1 MEKIQGLKQKIDSAA
16 GGSFVGE
23 FMKEQARTGKPY
35 DDQFL
40 QDLVLNF
47 LIAGR
52 DTTAESL
59 SWTFFLLRTHPHVE
73 KRVREESGNLIGN
86 RELTYADLN
95 QFSFLLAVVNESL
108 RLYPS
113 APLDHKV
120 SVSEDILPDGSKID
134 KGDVVVYNIFA
145 MGRSKDIWG
154 DDADEFKP
162 ERWLN
167 KYAPSSYSYPVF
179 NAGPRECSGKR
190 LAVLN
195 FLIAGRGTTAQSLS

>member
-1 MEKIQGLKQKIDSAA
+1 MKQKIDSAA

-52 DTTAESL
+52 DTTDQSL

-73 KRVREESGNLIGN
+73 KRVLEESGDLIGD

-95 QFSFLLAVVNESL
+95 QFSFLQAVVNESL

-113 APLDHKV
+113 VPLDHKV
-120 SVSEDILPDGSKID
+120 SLSEDILPDGSKID
-134 KGDVVVYNIFA
+134 KGDVVDRVCSLIF
-145 MGRSKDIWG
+145 KELEVDP
-154 DDADEFKP
+154 DAPLGEIEYQK
-162 ERWLN
+162 
-167 KYAPSSYSYPVF
+167 
-179 NAGPRECSGKR
+179 
-190 LAVLN
+190 
-195 FLIAGRGTTAQSLS
+195 

>member
-1 MEKIQGLKQKIDSAA
+1 M
-16 GGSFVGE
+16 
-23 FMKEQARTGKPY
+23 
-35 DDQFL
+35 
-40 QDLVLNF
+40 
-47 LIAGR
+47 
-52 DTTAESL
+52 
-59 SWTFFLLRTHPHVE
+59 
-73 KRVREESGNLIGN
+73 
-86 RELTYADLN
+86 
-95 QFSFLLAVVNESL
+95 NESL

-134 KGDVVVYNIFA
+134 KSDVVVYNIFA

-179 NAGPRECSGKR
+179 NAGPRECIGKR
-190 LAVLN
+190 LALVEMKPCLVN
-195 FLIAGRGTTAQSLS
+195 IMYSILLFWCSVSAGA